1 MAKDK
6 LVFTKQ
12 PITCVGLG
20 EILYDILPAGPRLG
34 GAPANFTFHAKQ
46 MGLDSMAVSC
56 VGKDEWGDKALE
68 QLGEHQVKT
77 LVFRSDK
84 VTGYVKADID
94 EHGVPTYD
102 FAKDT
107 AYDHIPLNDELLK
120 TAANTMVCCFG
131 TLAQRQSDGESH
143 KSILAFLDAMP
154 EQSLKIFDI
163 NLRENYFCREV
174 IEAGLQRCQVF
185 KCNDDELPV
194 VCKLLGYD
202 NLTPAQFYE
211 QVLQGKYQIEQF
223 IYTGGE
229 NGSDTFYYGEHSY
242 LPTPKVQVVDTVGA
256 GDSFTATFVGLTVQG
271 VDFREAHKTAV
282 DVAAYVCTQEGAM
295 PVLSAELLERIKQL
309 KDKAA
314 V

>member
-154 EQSLKIFDI
+154 EQSLK
-163 NLRENYFCREV
+163 
-174 IEAGLQRCQVF
+174 
-185 KCNDDELPV
+185 PV

-202 NLTPAQFYE
+202 DLTPAQFYE

-295 PVLSAELLERIKQL
+295 PVLSAELLERIQKL
-309 KDKAA
+309 KANTAA
-314 V
+314 